1 MPKNICLK
9 VDEANEDHDTLDQGQ
24 GEGQEEDQ
32 IKIELSQEDWDL
44 RIQEAFKRTIL
55 EVVQDKDLPLEPSDF
70 QKMLQEFTLEDS
82 TKIDL
87 KNSQYKKIGKL
98 LEKMSC

>member
-9 VDEANEDHDTLDQGQ
+9 VDEANEDQDTLDQGQ